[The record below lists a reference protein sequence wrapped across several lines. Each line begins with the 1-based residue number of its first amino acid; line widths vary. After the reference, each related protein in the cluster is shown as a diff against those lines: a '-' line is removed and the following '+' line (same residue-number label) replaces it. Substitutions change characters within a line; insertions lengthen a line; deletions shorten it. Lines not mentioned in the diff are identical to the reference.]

1 MVCLKNRN
9 NLQSMENGLLLV
21 LVRYLQLQVNRSD
34 FLIYVNTLIL
44 KMNIL
49 RLSEYALHR
58 KN

>member
-44 KMNIL
+44 
-49 RLSEYALHR
+49 
-58 KN
+58 